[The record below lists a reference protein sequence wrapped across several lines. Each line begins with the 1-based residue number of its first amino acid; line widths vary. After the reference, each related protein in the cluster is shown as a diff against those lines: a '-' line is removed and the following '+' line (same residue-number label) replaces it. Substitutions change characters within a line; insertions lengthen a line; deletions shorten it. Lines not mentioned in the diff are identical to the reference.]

1 MSTQSLTDTIQP
13 LLQFKRPFG
22 ADTMLSERLRMRSV
36 GPGAQGG
43 DQIQQT
49 FGGIASS
56 PHATPTRS
64 VSPSIPPPI
73 FHPTSGGLSTSGA
86 GPSIPSYGSSSGSG
100 GHNDPAL
107 AQPHGAAASSPNIP
121 PPQIPRR
128 LASSVAGP
136 LMPSYGSSSSSSVHN
151 SPTSA
156 ETPQNGTASSHNISP
171 DGPSTSGVG
180 AQLHYLISEVQH
192 IRREME
198 ASQRQ
203 HKFPSPKQSRTR
215 GHGEFKANS
224 PSKPRTSA
232 RSEMMVSMIATI

>member
-1 MSTQSLTDTIQP
+1 M
-13 LLQFKRPFG
+13 LL
-22 ADTMLSERLRMRSV
+22 EHLRMRSV

-49 FGGIASS
+49 FSGIASS
-56 PHATPTRS
+56 PCATPELLATRS

-73 FHPTSGGLSTSGA
+73 FPPTSGGLSMSGA

-100 GHNDPAL
+100 GHNDFTL
-107 AQPHGAAASSPNIP
+107 AQPHGATASSPHIP
-121 PPQIPRR
+121 PPQILRC

-136 LMPSYGSSSSSSVHN
+136 LTPSYGSSSSSSGHN
-151 SPTSA
+151 GPTSA
-156 ETPQNGTASSHNISP
+156 QTPQNGTASSHNIP
-171 DGPSTSGVG
+171 PNGPSTSGVG
-180 AQLHYLISEVQH
+180 TQLHYLISEVQH

-203 HKFPSPKQSRTR
+203 HEFPSPKKSRTR

-224 PSKPRTSA
+224 PSKPCTSA
-232 RSEMMVSMIATI
+232 RSEMMVSMIASI